1 MCENCSK
8 KEGNNI
14 PPIYQGDILTLKT
27 PYFKFKAFTEEYEY
41 IEFYPLISLKDMQ
54 GGKIK
59 VIVSVRLYNAKNK
72 IYEKRKRIF
81 TFDQFIS
88 GADNLNEYFRKLS
101 NGDESF
107 AIKNVP
113 EFLSKTLKVIREMIT
128 PKAKA
133 KATTTTTTTTVAA
146 LSSPVAPDGSDISP
160 CEGPNCFWG
169 TCTCFY

>member
-8 KEGNNI
+8 KKGNNI

-27 PYFKFKAFTEEYEY
+27 PYFKFKVLTEEYKY

-59 VIVSVRLYNAKNK
+59 VIVSVRQYNAKTQ
-72 IYEKRKRIF
+72 IYENRRRIF

-101 NGDESF
+101 NGDETF

-113 EFLSKTLKVIREMIT
+113 AFLSKTLQVIREMIT
-128 PKAKA
+128 PKAKSSTTQ
-133 KATTTTTTTTVAA
+133 TTTIVT
-146 LSSPVAPDGSDISP
+146 LSSSVAPDGNEYSP
-160 CEGPNCFWG
+160 CDGPSCLYP
-169 TCTCFY
+169 TCICL